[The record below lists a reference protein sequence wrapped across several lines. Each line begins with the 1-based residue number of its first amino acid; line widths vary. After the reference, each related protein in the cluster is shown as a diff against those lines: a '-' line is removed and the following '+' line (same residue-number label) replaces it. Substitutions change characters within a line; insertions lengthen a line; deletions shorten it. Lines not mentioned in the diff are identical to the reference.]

1 MPLWAF
7 ITILILILVIFVE
20 VLFIIS
26 FIRKNQFCVFDQSP
40 RCFNDWTCKKWWEG
54 VDPTQAPA
62 PGPYP
67 WPAGLSFLD
76 GGGAVSGD
84 EVDMKSINTA
94 ILNDCT
100 PKGISEKK
108 CGCIKSSELPIFKG
122 NNKYGGKDGP
132 DTLRDKRVGP
142 EADLDSGEICTPLYS
157 LINNP
162 HRPVVEPKNAILFPQ
177 LEINE
182 IE

>member
-7 ITILILILVIFVE
+7 ITILILVLVIFVE

-100 PKGISEKK
+100 PEGINSGK
-108 CGCIKSSELPIFKG
+108 CSCVSSSDLPSFQG
-122 NNKYGGKDGP
+122 NDIYGGGKP
-132 DTLRDKRVGP
+132 VLQDKRVGP
-142 EADLDSGEICTPLYS
+142 EDDLPSGQICTSLYS

-162 HRPVVEPKNAILFPQ
+162 NRPVVEPANAILFPQ
-177 LEINE
+177 LESNE